1 MKKRELFKISPEAA
15 RLIQEYLDTQ
25 KADDSLYVNPTG
37 KRERLR
43 KAAQE
48 LETIICRVSEENP
61 SFDAVDA
68 AAEQIVLDCRRAET
82 VPKFPKTKEQ
92 IYAEIVGKLTPLLE
106 AELVGKAV
114 CFKEGVSKFSYFRVD
129 KVEVRVGMYKE
140 LETIISG
147 RGFCTTRD
155 SIDCNTNRKPDLP
168 SFKFPWAGCSPELL
182 LTGKT
187 YTYSMDGREW
197 LYVISDEEFN
207 RQFAAAVSTIA
218 KAVGVPGYG
227 SEPVIQEPDEE

>member
-1 MKKRELFKISPEAA
+1 
-15 RLIQEYLDTQ
+15 
-25 KADDSLYVNPTG
+25 
-37 KRERLR
+37 
-43 KAAQE
+43 
-48 LETIICRVSEENP
+48 
-61 SFDAVDA
+61 
-68 AAEQIVLDCRRAET
+68 
-82 VPKFPKTKEQ
+82 
-92 IYAEIVGKLTPLLE
+92 
-106 AELVGKAV
+106 
-114 CFKEGVSKFSYFRVD
+114 
-129 KVEVRVGMYKE
+129 MYKE

-155 SIDCNTNRKPDLP
+155 SIDCNTTRKPDLP

-197 LYVISDEEFN
+197 LYIISDEEFN